1 MPAVVSAVDVGG
13 FASLSVRV
21 IESSARQVPT
31 RVCMTSGLRFG
42 VYEVNVLARELRKH
56 GTRVRLRG
64 QPFEILALLLEH
76 PGEIVTRE
84 QLRARLWQTDTYVD
98 FEHSLNTAIKK
109 LRAVLGDSPEDSR
122 YIETLPRVGY
132 RFIAPVES
140 LRPPEANLG
149 ETLASHLQQPDG
161 YAAAPAPD
169 RGLRSR
175 RAMRPV
181 LLGSMALVGLAAVL
195 WGARLTRQPSSAP
208 VIRSVAV
215 LPLENLSHDLSQDY
229 FAEALTDELITSLAK
244 VRELRVIS
252 RTSTMKYRRT
262 SKSIG
267 EIAHELNVDAI
278 IEGTIFRSG
287 SEVHVTAQL
296 VRAQPETH
304 LWAESYS
311 RPLGDLMAVESEVV
325 REIAGAVRLTLT
337 PEERAGLTSSHKV
350 PPEAY
355 QSYLEGR
362 FFWNK
367 RTPEGFT
374 RSLEYFRRAIEKD
387 PLYAQS
393 YVGLA
398 DGYILLS
405 GYYSVPQSEAISKAR
420 AAARRALEIDSSL
433 GEAHASLGLIA
444 GNYDWNWDEA
454 EREYRRAIELNPN
467 YATAHH
473 WYGEAF
479 LALQGRFDEAL
490 TEMSRAQELDPLS
503 AIIGVDTGAVYYLA
517 RRNDA
522 AIAECRRAL
531 ELEPNFPLAHVW
543 LSRAYQGKGM
553 LREAILE
560 LEPQR
565 QSDSSLLSL
574 ADLGRLYGL
583 AGRREEAL
591 QVVRELSEHSA
602 NGYVDPG
609 LMLDVFIG
617 LGDKDQVF
625 SLLETAYRKH
635 SVILTSIKVMPLYDR
650 FRSDPRFADVQ
661 RRVRLP

>member
-1 MPAVVSAVDVGG
+1 MVSAVYVGG
-13 FASLSVRV
+13 FAPLSGRV
-21 IESSARQVPT
+21 IESSARQVRT
-31 RVCMTSGLRFG
+31 RVYMSSGLRFG
-42 VYEVNVLARELRKH
+42 VYEVNVLAREVRKH

-64 QPFEILALLLEH
+64 QPFEVLALLLEH

-122 YIETLPRVGY
+122 YIETIPRVGY

-140 LRPPEANLG
+140 LRSPGTLG
-149 ETLASHLQQPDG
+149 ETLASHAQQPTG
-161 YAAAPAPD
+161 HTAVPAPD
-169 RGLRSR
+169 RGLWSR
-175 RAMRPV
+175 RAIRPV
-181 LLGSMALVGLAAVL
+181 LLGGMALVGLAAVL

-215 LPLENLSHDLSQDY
+215 LPLENLSHDPSQDY
-229 FAEALTDELITSLAK
+229 FAEAMTDELITSLAK

-287 SEVHVTAQL
+287 SEVHITAQL

-311 RPLGDLMAVESEVV
+311 RPLGDLMAVENEVV
-325 REIAGAVRLTLT
+325 REIASAIRLTLT
-337 PEERAGLTSSHKV
+337 PEERAGLTSSHKI
-350 PPEAY
+350 PTEAY
-355 QSYLEGR
+355 QSYLQGR

-374 RSLEYFRRAIEKD
+374 RSIEYFRQAIEKD

-420 AAARRALEIDSSL
+420 AAAKKALEIDESL

-444 GNYDWNWDEA
+444 GNYDWNWEEA

-490 TEMSRAQELDPLS
+490 AEMSRAQELDPLS
-503 AIIGVDTGAVYYLA
+503 AIIRVDTGAVYYLA
-517 RRNDA
+517 RRNET

-574 ADLGRLYGL
+574 ADLGRLYGQ
-583 AGRREEAL
+583 AGRREEAIK
-591 QVVRELSEHSA
+591 VVRELGEHSA

-609 LMLDVFIG
+609 LILDVFIG
-617 LGDKDQVF
+617 LGDRDQVF

-635 SVILTSIKVMPLYDR
+635 SVILTSLKVMPLYDPL
-650 FRSDPRFADVQ
+650 RSDPRFADVQ
-661 RRVRLP
+661 GRVRLLP

>member
-1 MPAVVSAVDVGG
+1 MS
-13 FASLSVRV
+13 
-21 IESSARQVPT
+21 
-31 RVCMTSGLRFG
+31 SGLRFG
-42 VYEVNVLARELRKH
+42 VFEVNLDARELRKH

-64 QPFEILALLLEH
+64 QPFEILALLLER
-76 PGEIVTRE
+76 PGEIVARE
-84 QLRARLWQTDTYVD
+84 QLRAKLWRADTFVD

-122 YIETLPRVGY
+122 YIETIPRVGY
-132 RFIAPVES
+132 RFIAPVQS
-140 LRPPEANLG
+140 LPSPGPTPG
-149 ETLASHLQQPDG
+149 ETLASAPQPTDFPS
-161 YAAAPAPD
+161 AAVPAP
-169 RGLRSR
+169 GLRSR
-175 RAMRPV
+175 RATRFA
-181 LLGSMALVGLAAVL
+181 LGGGIALIGLAAVL
-195 WGARLTRQPSSAP
+195 WGARLTRQPPSAIA
-208 VIRSVAV
+208 IRSVAV
-215 LPLENLSHDLSQDY
+215 LPLENLSHDPSQDY
-229 FAEALTDELITSLAK
+229 FAEAMTDELITSLAK

-252 RTSTMKYRRT
+252 RTSTMKYQRT

-267 EIAHELNVDAI
+267 EIARELNVDAI
-278 IEGTIFRSG
+278 IEGTILRSG

-296 VRAQPETH
+296 VQAQPETH

-311 RPLGDLMAVESEVV
+311 RSLGDLMAVESEVV

-350 PPEAY
+350 PPEAH
-355 QSYLEGR
+355 QSYLQGR

-374 RSLEYFRRAIEKD
+374 RSIEYFQQAIEKD
-387 PLYAQS
+387 PLYAQA

-398 DGYILLS
+398 DAYVLLS
-405 GYYSVPQSEAISKAR
+405 GYYSVPQDEAISKAR
-420 AAARRALEIDSSL
+420 AAAKKALEIDASL

-473 WYGEAF
+473 WYGEGF

-490 TEMSRAQELDPLS
+490 AEMSRAQELDPLS
-503 AIIGVDTGAVYYLA
+503 AIIRVDTGAVYYFA
-517 RRNDA
+517 RRYDA
-522 AIAECRRAL
+522 AIAEYRRAL

-560 LEPQR
+560 LQPQR

-574 ADLGRLYGL
+574 ADLGRLYGQ
-583 AGRREEAL
+583 AGRREEAFKVL
-591 QVVRELSEHSA
+591 RELRERSA
-602 NGYVDPG
+602 HGYLDAG
-609 LMLDVFIG
+609 LLLDVYLG
-617 LGDKDQVF
+617 LDDKDQVF
-625 SLLETAYRKH
+625 SLLERAYREH
-635 SVILTSIKVMPLYDR
+635 SVILTSFKILPLYDP
-650 FRSDPRFADVQ
+650 FRSDPRFADFQ
-661 RRVRLP
+661 RRVRLSP